1 MLRSARASARMMAEE
16 MAARWCGGRRI
27 VARHGKDRTVWSR
40 GPGGVVRGLGERMEE
55 EDHGGREG
63 ASGLGGKQV
72 DEVALRSCIAVVT
85 RGGVDAR
92 TAVERRVT
100 RRTQC
105 LLAQDYGAQALQRVA
120 KRKGVTVGG
129 GDPAAPLQRCEPL
142 PRAPRGRKGV

>member
-1 MLRSARASARMMAEE
+1 MWSRDP
-16 MAARWCGGRRI
+16 GRR
-27 VARHGKDRTVWSR
+27 AWTWRAH
-40 GPGGVVRGLGERMEE
+40 LEE